1 MTEVD
6 KVFHVAARRIQGLTA
21 KVNYWKQ
28 RSDKLEAEL
37 CVEKAA
43 RLVPP
48 THYDEL
54 QEELQKERSAHAE
67 SCRYLA
73 EAEAKAREWGTEN
86 KRFRAEIIPE
96 MEKQRDGLTTQIQD
110 MRNEIARLRAD
121 LRVMSELSNGSEWEQ
136 KAVELEELR
145 AELNSVKQERDC
157 AKSEWDRAEVR
168 CKTLGGEVAELFSD
182 RQRLKAELAV
192 IKDERNELRG
202 KLEASEAES
211 RGYYEELSQIRREP
225 NTPTPRSHPVK
236 VGEYVKNDNGDV
248 RQVREVYAEY
258 LLTTGWRWAFEH
270 CIPCDPPEN
279 TEQMMLRR
287 EREFAVK
294 EAKANAAEEPAHDTP
309 EPDLTELH
317 AKGKEATDKKTLIR
331 PSDSSCTCHLDAPC
345 SHCTWYA
352 DRDLDADAASHDT
365 PAGKETAQA
374 AVTPQPGDVVRL
386 VRFPTPKEC
395 REWSDEFGKIGEL
408 ATVISDDDEP
418 CPFCVSVV
426 RSEGCM
432 DWPLSC
438 IEIVDA
444 KRQDPTS
451 CGGNQRA

>member
-6 KVFHVAARRIQGLTA
+6 MMFQIAARRIQGLTA
-21 KVNYWKQ
+21 KVNHWKQ
-28 RSDKLEAEL
+28 RADKLEADL
-37 CVEKAA
+37 GVEKAA

-48 THYDEL
+48 THYDE
-54 QEELQKERSAHAE
+54 
-67 SCRYLA
+67 
-73 EAEAKAREWGTEN
+73 
-86 KRFRAEIIPE
+86 IPE
-96 MEKQRDGLTTQIQD
+96 MEKQRDGLMAQVQD
-110 MRNEIARLRAD
+110 MRKEIARLRAD
-121 LRVMSELSNGSEWEQ
+121 LRTMSERSNGSEWEQ

-157 AKSEWDRAEVR
+157 AKDEWDRTEER
-168 CKTLGGEVAELFSD
+168 CKTLVGEVAELFSD

-192 IKDERNELRG
+192 IKDERNELRI

-211 RGYYEELSQIRREP
+211 RGYYEELSRIRRKTAPCEP

-236 VGEYVKNDNGDV
+236 VGEWVKRTYEEASEEDSRFKIGAVALVIKATSSAYVVDFCGVEATWMFVNC
-248 RQVREVYAEY
+248 A
-258 LLTTGWRWAFEH
+258 
-270 CIPCDPPEN
+270 PCDPPES
-279 TEQMMLRR
+279 TE
-287 EREFAVK
+287 A
-294 EAKANAAEEPAHDTP
+294 AANAVEE
-309 EPDLTELH
+309 
-317 AKGKEATDKKTLIR
+317 
-331 PSDSSCTCHLDAPC
+331 
-345 SHCTWYA
+345 
-352 DRDLDADAASHDT
+352 
-365 PAGKETAQA
+365 QA
-374 AVTPQPGDVVRL
+374 AADIKVGDYVEVFRSTDANWTRADEVGIKGTIQRIEIQREPQPGDVVRL

-444 KRQDPTS
+444 K
-451 CGGNQRA
+451 